1 MRLITLLAGY
11 AAGLAVAMKYRK
23 DAGTS
28 KLDTD
33 PNKSKMDSIIDE
45 IVDIHKS
52 AYADIKSTVTATW
65 EEVEDLDGLKAKVMT
80 MVDGFV
86 AEVDGKITELRT
98 RGEIQAEVLEKT
110 VDESLAEKEA
120 AIESA
125 REKALTLADGAMD
138 SVDTFL
144 TEATKKLRATHKK
157 LKTKLAKEATEKPQA

>member
-1 MRLITLLAGY
+1 
-11 AAGLAVAMKYRK
+11 MKYRK

-28 KLDTD
+28 KLNTD

-52 AYADIKSTVTATW
+52 AYQDIKSVVSVTW

-80 MVDGFV
+80 MVDDFTG
-86 AEVDGKITELRT
+86 EVEAKITELRT
-98 RGEIQAEVLEKT
+98 RGEIKAEVITKT
-110 VDESLAEKEA
+110 LDESFAEKEA

-125 REKALTLADGAMD
+125 RTKALTLADGAMD

-157 LKTKLAKEATEKPQA
+157 LKTKLTKEATEKPQA

>member
-1 MRLITLLAGY
+1 MRLLTLIAGY

-33 PNKSKMDSIIDE
+33 PNKSKIDSIINE

-80 MVDGFV
+80 IVDDFTG
-86 AEVDGKITELRT
+86 EVEAKITELRT
-98 RGEIQAEVLEKT
+98 RGEIKAEVITKT
-110 VDESLAEKEA
+110 LDESLAEKEA
-120 AIESA
+120 SLESA
-125 REKALTLADGAMD
+125 RTKALTFADGALD
-138 SVDTFL
+138 TVDTFL
-144 TEATKKLRATHKK
+144 TDAKKKLNAAHKK
-157 LKTKLAKEATEKPQA
+157 LKTKIEKETAEKPQA

>member
-52 AYADIKSTVTATW
+52 AYQDIKSVVSVTW

-80 MVDGFV
+80 VVDGFTSDIETKI
-86 AEVDGKITELRT
+86 AELKT
-98 RGEIQAEVLEKT
+98 RGEIKIEVLEK
-110 VDESLAEKEA
+110 S
-120 AIESA
+120 
-125 REKALTLADGAMD
+125 
-138 SVDTFL
+138 
-144 TEATKKLRATHKK
+144 
-157 LKTKLAKEATEKPQA
+157 

>member
-1 MRLITLLAGY
+1 
-11 AAGLAVAMKYRK
+11 MKYRK

-33 PNKSKMDSIIDE
+33 PNKSKMDSILDE

-80 MVDGFV
+80 VVDGFTSDV
-86 AEVDGKITELRT
+86 EAKITELKT
-98 RGEIQAEVLEKT
+98 RGEIKAEVLEKT
-110 VDESLAEKEA
+110 LDDSLAEKEA

-125 REKALTLADGAMD
+125 RSKALTFADGAMD
-138 SVDTFL
+138 TVDAFL
-144 TEATKKLRATHKK
+144 TEATKKLRASHKK
-157 LKTKLAKEATEKPQA
+157 LKTKLVKEAPEKPQA

>member
-52 AYADIKSTVTATW
+52 AYQDIKSVVSVTW
-65 EEVEDLDGLKAKVMT
+65 EEVEDLDGLKTKVMAL
-80 MVDGFV
+80 VDGFASDV
-86 AEVDGKITELRT
+86 ESKITELST
-98 RGEIQAEVLEKT
+98 RGEIQVEVLEKA

-125 REKALTLADGAMD
+125 RTKALTLADGAMD
-138 SVDTFL
+138 SVDIFL

-157 LKTKLAKEATEKPQA
+157 LKTKLAKEATETPQA

>member
-11 AAGLAVAMKYRK
+11 AAWLAVAMKYRK

-33 PNKSKMDSIIDE
+33 PNKSKVDSIIDE

-52 AYADIKSTVTATW
+52 AYQDIKSTVTATW

-80 MVDGFV
+80 MVDNFTG
-86 AEVDGKITELRT
+86 EVESKITELRT
-98 RGEIQAEVLEKT
+98 RGEIKAEVLTKT
-110 VDESLAEKEA
+110 LDESLAEKEA

-125 REKALTLADGAMD
+125 RTKALTFADGALD
-138 SVDTFL
+138 TVDTFL
-144 TEATKKLRATHKK
+144 TDAAKKLRAAHKK
-157 LKTKLAKEATEKPQA
+157 LKAKIEKEITEKPQA

>member
-11 AAGLAVAMKYRK
+11 AAWLAVAMKYRK

-45 IVDIHKS
+45 IVNIHKS

-80 MVDGFV
+80 VVDGFTSDV
-86 AEVDGKITELRT
+86 EAKITELET
-98 RGEIQAEVLEKT
+98 RGEIKAEVLEKT
-110 VDESLAEKEA
+110 LDDSLAEKEA

-125 REKALTLADGAMD
+125 RSKALTFADWAMD
-138 SVDTFL
+138 SVDAFL
-144 TEATKKLRATHKK
+144 TEATKKLRASHKK
-157 LKTKLAKEATEKPQA
+157 LKTKLAKEAPEKPQA

>member
-28 KLDTD
+28 KIDTD

-80 MVDGFV
+80 VVDGFTSDV
-86 AEVDGKITELRT
+86 EAKVTELRT
-98 RGEIQAEVLEKT
+98 RGEIKAEVLEKT
-110 VDESLAEKEA
+110 LDDSLAEKEA

-125 REKALTLADGAMD
+125 RTKALTFADGAMD
-138 SVDTFL
+138 TVDAFL
-144 TEATKKLRATHKK
+144 TEATKKLRASHKK
-157 LKTKLAKEATEKPQA
+157 LKTKLTKEAPEKPQA

>member
-1 MRLITLLAGY
+1 
-11 AAGLAVAMKYRK
+11 MKYRK

-33 PNKSKMDSIIDE
+33 PNKSKMDSILDE

-80 MVDGFV
+80 VVDGFTSDV
-86 AEVDGKITELRT
+86 EAKITELKT
-98 RGEIQAEVLEKT
+98 RGEIKAEVLEKT
-110 VDESLAEKEA
+110 LDDSLAEKEA

-125 REKALTLADGAMD
+125 RSKALTFADGAMD
-138 SVDTFL
+138 TVDAFL
-144 TEATKKLRATHKK
+144 TEATKKLRASHKK
-157 LKTKLAKEATEKPQA
+157 LKIKLAKEAPEKPQA

>member
-23 DAGTS
+23 DTGTS

-45 IVDIHKS
+45 IVDIHKL
-52 AYADIKSTVTATW
+52 AYNDIKATVAATW

-80 MVDGFV
+80 VVDGFTSDIETKI
-86 AEVDGKITELRT
+86 AELKT
-98 RGEIQAEVLEKT
+98 RGEIKIEVLEKT
-110 VDESLAEKEA
+110 LDDSLAEKEA

-125 REKALTLADGAMD
+125 RTKALTLADGAID
-138 SVDTFL
+138 TVDTFL
-144 TEATKKLRATHKK
+144 TEATKNLRATHKK
-157 LKTKLAKEATEKPQA
+157 LKSKLIKEAPEKPQA